1 MAISTYRA
9 VAPIFHLESLANA
22 PDDSKSEKN
31 YFLFLIGLAR
41 ARLHFTNLGAHEI
54 IGKFAHRCRRKLL
67 EILDLSRC
75 VLCSYIIGFLITM
88 YPDLLVIILLL
99 PPSMRVFFLQ
109 SPFLLLIPSTSQAMV
124 ARSLLPL
131 IVS

>member
-75 VLCSYIIGFLITM
+75 VLSSYIIGFLITM